1 MRLSRKLGK
10 GLLMVTL
17 VSMLAGLL
25 TACPQ
30 VVVGSIALVADA
42 RGVTR
47 CDDGIKVVLEIKD
60 GSIVDDNYS
69 TGETG
74 ATYGTGDYWVWV
86 KPGHSF
92 TAVFQT
98 TRAFDQNA
106 RNETF
111 TVKAYCMRKN
121 AEPGLSERT
130 FDAGMFLTEA
140 GVVSAMVTAWDAGT
154 DPDYT
159 VTPPGPTIDYP
170 HP

>member
-1 MRLSRKLGK
+1 MRLGSKLGK
-10 GLLMVTL
+10 GLLTFAL

-30 VVVGSIALVADA
+30 AVVGSIALVANA
-42 RGVTR
+42 RGATR
-47 CDDGIKVVLEIKD
+47 CDDGIKVKLEIKEGALITD
-60 GSIVDDNYS
+60 PYEP
-69 TGETG
+69 GETDEIYG
-74 ATYGTGDYWVWV
+74 AGAYWAWV
-86 KPGHSF
+86 KPEQRFSLHF
-92 TAVFQT
+92 AT

-130 FDAGMFLTEA
+130 FDAGMFLIEA
-140 GVVSAMVTAWDAGT
+140 GVVATEIMVSDTGT

-159 VTPPGPTIDYP
+159 VTSPGLTIDYP

>member
-1 MRLSRKLGK
+1 MRLSRAGK
-10 GLLMVTL
+10 GLALA
-17 VSMLAGLL
+17 MLAALTVVSL

-42 RGVTR
+42 RGATR
-47 CDDGIKVVLEIKD
+47 CDDGIKIALEIKD
-60 GSIVDDNYS
+60 GSIVDDNYVS
-69 TGETG
+69 GETD
-74 ATYGTGDYWVWV
+74 TIYGTGDYWVWV

-106 RNETF
+106 QNETF

-121 AEPGLSERT
+121 AEPGMSERT
-130 FDAGMFLTEA
+130 FNAEMFLTEA
-140 GVVSAMVTAWDAGT
+140 GVVDTMITAWDTGV
-154 DPDYT
+154 DSDYT
-159 VTPPGPTIDYP
+159 VTPPGPMIDYP

>member
-30 VVVGSIALVADA
+30 VVVGSIQLAVDA
-42 RGVTR
+42 TRTDR
-47 CDDGIKVVLEIKD
+47 CDDGIKAVLEIKEGALAD
-60 GSIVDDNYS
+60 IDHTVP
-69 TGETG
+69 ETDLIYG
-74 ATYGTGDYWVWV
+74 AGNYWVWV
-86 KPGHSF
+86 KPGKYYDIS
-92 TAVFQT
+92 FQT

-121 AEPGLSERT
+121 ADPGLSERT
-130 FDAGMFLTEA
+130 FDAGMFLIEA
-140 GVVSAMVTAWDAGT
+140 GVVATEIKVSDTGT

-159 VTPPGPTIDYP
+159 VTSPGLTIDYP